1 MEDFNMDPILAY
13 KSREQW
19 EDEFSRAVT
28 NFNWGA
34 DDQFSL
40 ITTHKTFCSEHFQ
53 SILGNLEGAETL
65 VILDEVHHMGASH
78 YSKNLPYHISNRLGL
93 SATPERWYDEPG
105 TKKLFNYF
113 DDGVVFEYGIEQAI
127 ENGFLSKYYYIP
139 HLITLTE
146 EEEQKY
152 LELSQKISKLSH
164 VVDNDMELT
173 EHDQLKTLLIKRAR
187 LIGTAKNKLTKLQEL
202 ISQQDSIQHTLVYC
216 GDGSVG
222 DDDLHK
228 ETQRHIDATV
238 EMLGLEIGLKVH
250 PFTHEETQSQREN
263 LLDDFENGEL
273 QTLVAIRCLDEGVDV
288 PATQTAYI
296 LASSTNPIQFVQRRG
311 RILRT
316 YPGKDHA
323 VIHDFIVTPP
333 SSVDPNV
340 MNPDQF
346 NIERSF
352 IQKELERVSI
362 FSEAA
367 INHPDDDIQGLPQSS
382 GSIKELKK
390 NFNLLGI

>member
-1 MEDFNMDPILAY
+1 
-13 KSREQW
+13 
-19 EDEFSRAVT
+19 
-28 NFNWGA
+28 
-34 DDQFSL
+34 
-40 ITTHKTFCSEHFQ
+40 
-53 SILGNLEGAETL
+53 
-65 VILDEVHHMGASH
+65 
-78 YSKNLPYHISNRLGL
+78 
-93 SATPERWYDEPG
+93 
-105 TKKLFNYF
+105 
-113 DDGVVFEYGIEQAI
+113 
-127 ENGFLSKYYYIP
+127 
-139 HLITLTE
+139 
-146 EEEQKY
+146 
-152 LELSQKISKLSH
+152 
-164 VVDNDMELT
+164 
-173 EHDQLKTLLIKRAR
+173 
-187 LIGTAKNKLTKLQEL
+187 LIGTAKNKLTKLREL
-202 ISQQDSIQHTLVYC
+202 ISQQESIQHTLVYC

-222 DDDLHK
+222 DDDLHE

-238 EMLGLEIGLKVH
+238 ELLGLEIGLKVH
-250 PFTHEETQSQREN
+250 PFTHEETQSQRED

-273 QTLVAIRCLDEGVDV
+273 QTLVAIRCLDEGIDV

-346 NIERSF
+346 NIERRF
-352 IQKELERVSI
+352 IQKELKRVSI

-367 INHPDDDIQGLPQSS
+367 INHPDADIQGLPQSS
-382 GSIKELKK
+382 GSIRELKE